1 MRLTRR
7 LIQLGFLVL
16 TLVGVFVVQGHTE
29 RWCPFGG
36 VEALYS
42 YTTLGNMTCS
52 LGTSNFY
59 ILAGVLVLALLAR
72 RAFCGYACPI
82 GALSEW
88 LQAGARR
95 LGLRPARVP
104 YDLDR
109 GLALLKYAVL
119 GVIIYF
125 TARVGEL
132 VFRGYDPCYV
142 LISRHGEDITVW
154 AYVVTGAIVLGSLFV
169 MVPFCRWLC
178 PLAAVFTP
186 FSRIGL
192 ARIQRNH
199 ETCVDCGACA
209 RACPMGIRVDKVPAV
224 TAARCTSCLE
234 CLCACPP
241 KISALRWG
249 PPKWLRPAWPA
260 WLSRSPAP
268 AVALLVLACLGG
280 AVAASYATPLPS
292 FVHVEGQSP
301 SQTASVT
308 LQVRGVKCRH
318 STEMFVKQLLRNDE
332 LKVRGYLRV
341 DAWPAPGQGKVRI
354 TYDPQRAS
362 ERLVKQAITEPTID
376 PDGNL
381 QPSDYAIEG
390 YDPLGL

>member
-7 LIQLGFLVL
+7 FIQLGFLVL
-16 TLVGVFVVQGHTE
+16 TLVGVFVVRGHTE

-42 YTTLGNMTCS
+42 YTTVGNMTCS

-59 ILAGVLVLALLAR
+59 VLGGVLLLALLAR

-95 LGLRPARVP
+95 LGIRPIRVP
-104 YDLDR
+104 YALDR

-119 GVIIYF
+119 AVIIYF
-125 TARVGEL
+125 TAKVGEL
-132 VFRGYDPCYV
+132 VFRGYDPCYA
-142 LISRHGEDITVW
+142 LISRNGEDITIW
-154 AYVVTGAIVLGSLFV
+154 AYVICGVIAVGSLFI

-186 FSRIGL
+186 FSRVGFT
-192 ARIQRNH
+192 RIQRNSQ
-199 ETCVDCGACA
+199 TCVDCGACA
-209 RACPMGIRVDKVPAV
+209 RACPMGIRVDKLPEV

-249 PPKWLRPAWPA
+249 PPKLLRPIWPA
-260 WLSRSPAP
+260 WLSRRPAP
-268 AVALLVLACLGG
+268 VVVLLVLACLGG
-280 AVAASYATPLPS
+280 AVAGSYVSPMPS
-292 FVHVEGQSP
+292 FVHVEGQP
-301 SQTASVT
+301 GAQTASVT
-308 LQVRGVKCRH
+308 LQVYGVKCRH
-318 STEMFVKQLLRNDE
+318 STDLFVKQLLRNDE
-332 LKVRGYLRV
+332 LKVQGYLRV
-341 DAWPAPGQGKVRI
+341 EAWPAPRQGRVRI
-354 TYDPQRAS
+354 TYDPQHTS
-362 ERLVKQAITEPTID
+362 EKLIKQAITEPGFDDT
-376 PDGNL
+376 GGLN
-381 QPSDYAIEG
+381 PSDYSIVG